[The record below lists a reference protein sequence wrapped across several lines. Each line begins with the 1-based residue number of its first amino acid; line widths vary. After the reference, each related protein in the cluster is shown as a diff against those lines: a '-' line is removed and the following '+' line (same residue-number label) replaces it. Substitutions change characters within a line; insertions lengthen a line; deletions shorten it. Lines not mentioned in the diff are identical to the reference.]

1 MDTFQFSY
9 VFASVSILVLLFFFR
24 VNRKKNPIADSYFIL
39 LLVVLFLRFLYLII
53 HPSYVDGLVLNDV
66 MLLQSQIFV
75 VVLFYLHL
83 LKQTGVQRISRLK
96 LEFHL
101 IYSCLHLPVFYLL
114 YKVFFP
120 NTPIHIAITFIIFMY
135 FFVYFFLLIR
145 VFFKYFQSINWSFNS
160 HTDTNS
166 KKAIVQKWVFFLSI
180 SFVIFLFSIFFVF
193 FYNRISYLQ
202 ISVSYY
208 YFISSFFW
216 FLVLLRILT
225 DPLFLIG
232 AKNRSIRS
240 NQLNENNSSL
250 NPCWLHTSSEISN
263 QQDLLLSQKI
273 EFQVQY
279 YIRATEDFF
288 ENSFDFSQQK
298 FGITD
303 LSFKLHVPQSHLKFI
318 FKYHCEYGF
327 SYYLVSLRIQKATD
341 LMLSDF
347 IKFNTLEKVS
357 SMVGYSNYNTFFLN
371 FKSVVGMTPN
381 QFVKQMV

>member
-9 VFASVSILVLLFFFR
+9 VFASVSILALLFFFFT
-24 VNRKKNPIADSYFIL
+24 NRKKNPIADPYFML
-39 LLVVLFLRFLYLII
+39 LLSVLLLRFLSLII
-53 HPSYVDGLVLNDV
+53 FPPSVDGLVLNDI
-66 MLLQSQIFV
+66 MLLQSKIFV

-83 LKQTGVQRISRLK
+83 LNQTVVQRLSRLK

-101 IYSCLHLPVFYLL
+101 IYSCLHMPVFYLL

-120 NTPIHIAITFIIFMY
+120 KTPLHVATAVIVFTY
-135 FFVYFFLLIR
+135 VLVYFFLLIR
-145 VFFKYFQSINWSFNS
+145 VFLKF
-160 HTDTNS
+160 S
-166 KKAIVQKWVFFLSI
+166 KTANGGYDSYAGSEKAIIQKWVFFLSI
-180 SFVIFLFSIFFVF
+180 SFVIFLFSNLFVF
-193 FYNRISYLQ
+193 FYSSIRHQHIP
-202 ISVSYY
+202 VSYY

-216 FLVLLRILT
+216 FLIFLRILT

-232 AKNRSIRS
+232 AKNLSIKSRQF
-240 NQLNENNSSL
+240 NAKNSSL
-250 NPCWLHTSSEISN
+250 NPCWSRNCSEISN
-263 QQDLLLSQKI
+263 QQDFLLSQKI
-273 EFQVQY
+273 EFQAQY
-279 YIRATEDFF
+279 YIRSTDDFF
-288 ENSFDFSQQK
+288 ENTFDFSQQK

-318 FKYHCEYGF
+318 FKYHCKFSF

-357 SMVGYSNYNTFFLN
+357 SMVGYTNYNTFFLN

-381 QFVKQMV
+381 QFLKQKV

>member
-9 VFASVSILVLLFFFR
+9 VFASVSILVLLFFFFL
-24 VNRKKNPIADSYFIL
+24 NRKKNPIADSYFML
-39 LLVVLFLRFLYLII
+39 LLCVLLLRFLYVII
-53 HPSYVDGLVLNDV
+53 YPPSVDGLVLNDV
-66 MLLQSQIFV
+66 VLLQSQIFV

-83 LKQTGVQRISRLK
+83 LNQTGVQRLSRLK

-120 NTPIHIAITFIIFMY
+120 NTPSHFAVSLIVFTYVLLY
-135 FFVYFFLLIR
+135 FSLLIR
-145 VFFKYFQSINWSFNS
+145 VFLEYSKAANGSYDSY
-160 HTDTNS
+160 TDTE
-166 KKAIVQKWVFFLSI
+166 KAIVQKWVFFLSI
-180 SFVIFLFSIFFVF
+180 TFVIFLFSNLFVF
-193 FYNRISYLQ
+193 FYNRFRHQQ
-202 ISVSYY
+202 ISVPYS
-208 YFISSFFW
+208 YFISSSFW

-225 DPLFLIG
+225 DPLFLMG

-240 NQLNENNSSL
+240 NQLNDNNSSL
-250 NPCWLHTSSEISN
+250 GPCWSHTSSEISN
-263 QQDLLLSQKI
+263 QQDFLLSQKI

-318 FKYHCEYGF
+318 FKYHCEFGF

>member
-1 MDTFQFSY
+1 MGTFQFNY
-9 VFASVSILVLLFFFR
+9 VFASLSILVLLFFFFT
-24 VNRKKNPIADSYFIL
+24 NRKKNPIADPYFMLLLSIL
-39 LLVVLFLRFLYLII
+39 LLRFLYLII
-53 HPSYVDGLVLNDV
+53 FPPSDDGLVLNDV
-66 MLLQSQIFV
+66 VLLQSQIFV

-83 LKQTGVQRISRLK
+83 LNQTGVQRLSRLK

-120 NTPIHIAITFIIFMY
+120 KTPLHIATAIVVFTY
-135 FFVYFFLLIR
+135 VLVYFYLLIR
-145 VFFKYFQSINWSFNS
+145 VFLKYSKTPNGSYDS
-160 HTDTNS
+160 YTDS
-166 KKAIVQKWVFFLSI
+166 EKAIVQKWVFFISV
-180 SFVIFLFSIFFVF
+180 SFVIFLFSNLFTF
-193 FYNRISYLQ
+193 FYNRIRHQQ
-202 ISVSYY
+202 ISASYY
-208 YFISSFFW
+208 YFISSSFW
-216 FLVLLRILT
+216 LLVLLRILT
-225 DPLFLIG
+225 DPLFLMG
-232 AKNRSIRS
+232 ANNISIRS
-240 NQLNENNSSL
+240 NRLNKNNSSL
-250 NPCWLHTSSEISN
+250 SPCWSNTSSEISN
-263 QQDLLLSQKI
+263 QQDFLLSQKI
-273 EFQVQY
+273 EFQVPY
-279 YIRATEDFF
+279 YMRATEDFF

-318 FKYHCEYGF
+318 FKYHCEFGF

-341 LMLSDF
+341 LMMSDF